1 MEDLYFKN
9 EEAKIIFA
17 LVELPGK
24 IQMDLLEIGR
34 IHYINSDI
42 SKKWYTETKEKIA
55 NSNHPKL
62 NEAMKNLEK
71 LYKGMK

>member
-24 IQMDLLEIGR
+24 IQMDLLGMFPSPIGV
-34 IHYINSDI
+34 IFSLILY
-42 SKKWYTETKEKIA
+42 SKKLLFAIVYRAIIVWLFKF
-55 NSNHPKL
+55 
-62 NEAMKNLEK
+62 
-71 LYKGMK
+71 